1 MKVYS
6 YLKQAIQRICKPC
19 ALAVTGIDGEIPV
32 KLAKPEERIAKSGGV
47 ASVEIVSAVSVGEDG
62 VARDQNTVAK
72 QTDRAP

>member
-32 KLAKPEERIAKSGGV
+32 KFTQTEKGIAKRGGV
-47 ASVEIVSAVSVGEDG
+47 ASVEVVSAVSVGEDG
-62 VARDQNTVAK
+62 VACDQDIAAE
-72 QTDRAP
+72 QTDRAL